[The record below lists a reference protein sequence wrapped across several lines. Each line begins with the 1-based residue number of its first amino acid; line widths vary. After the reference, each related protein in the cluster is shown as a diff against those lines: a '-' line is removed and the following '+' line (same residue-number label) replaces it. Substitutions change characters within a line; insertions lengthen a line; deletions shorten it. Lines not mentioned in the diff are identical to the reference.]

1 MRNAMPWKPN
11 SGKIIYS
18 NNRNTMKDL
27 RFRTLNA
34 DEIGVRVQS
43 AKNGITRLLTY
54 IDSRSAILL
63 LNETVGAYNWQ
74 TDFKEVNGLV
84 ICSLSLWDED
94 KQAWVSKADTGSES
108 AIEAQKGL
116 ISDAYKRCLS
126 RWGVTCLYSAPVIEL
141 PGENKWEKYRVTNID
156 YDGEYAD
163 SHITKLTIVDSKGRK
178 VFDWNLKDGIT
189 YKTEEPSEYNP
200 NSKPPVKKDSK
211 PTYKLTTV
219 DELHEFCNAR
229 VKEVGGEL
237 RKPIVEFA
245 KTFGEKVET
254 MLPINNGM
262 AFFMK
267 WLEKENNPV
276 IKDNIDTF
284 RTLWKK

>member
-1 MRNAMPWKPN
+1 
-11 SGKIIYS
+11 
-18 NNRNTMKDL
+18 MKDL
-27 RFRTLNA
+27 KFRTLNA
-34 DEIGVRVQS
+34 DEIECRIQS
-43 AKNGITRLLTY
+43 TKNGVTRLLTY
-54 IDSRSAILL
+54 IDSRAVVTL
-63 LNETVGAYNWQ
+63 LNETVGAMNWQ
-74 TDFKEVNGLV
+74 TSFTEVNGLT
-84 ICSLSLWDED
+84 ICNLAIWDDE
-94 KQAWVSKADTGSES
+94 KHIWVSKADTGAES
-108 AIEAQKGL
+108 NIEAQKGL
-116 ISDAYKRCLS
+116 ISDSYKRCLA
-126 RWGVTCLYSAPVIEL
+126 RWGCTALYSAPVIEL

-219 DELHEFCNAR
+219 DELHEFCNER

-237 RKPIVEFA
+237 RTPVKEFA
-245 KTFGEKVET
+245 KTFGEKTES

-262 AFFMK
+262 AFWIK
-267 WLEKENNPV
+267 WIERETNPV
-276 IKDNIDTF
+276 IKENIEV
-284 RTLWKK
+284 LKNIWKK

>member
-1 MRNAMPWKPN
+1 
-11 SGKIIYS
+11 
-18 NNRNTMKDL
+18 MKDL

-34 DEIGVRVQS
+34 DEIEVRVQS

-108 AIEAQKGL
+108 TIEAQKGL

-163 SHITKLTIVDSKGRK
+163 SHITKLTIVDSKGSK
-178 VFDWNLKDGIT
+178 VFDWNLNDGIT
-189 YKTEEPSEYNP
+189 YKTDKP
-200 NSKPPVKKDSK
+200 NDAK
-211 PTYKLTTV
+211 PTAKNDDKVSATT
-219 DELHEFCNAR
+219 DDDLRNFFKA
-229 VKEVGGEL
+229 VKNKAEDW
-237 RKPIVEFA
+237 
-245 KTFGEKVET
+245 EKVKPCITGFVEYYRNK
-254 MLPINNGM
+254 LPINNIGG
-262 AFFMK
+262 AWK
-267 WLEKENNPV
+267 SWVKREKDDE
-276 IKDNIDTF
+276 IREACQKTA
-284 RTLWKK
+284 

>member
-1 MRNAMPWKPN
+1 MN
-11 SGKIIYS
+11 KIQKH
-18 NNRNTMKDL
+18 MKDL

-34 DEIGVRVQS
+34 DEIEVRIQS

-54 IDSRSAILL
+54 IDSRAAVLL

-163 SHITKLTIVDSKGRK
+163 SHITKLTIVNSKGRK
-178 VFDWNLKDGIT
+178 VFDWNLNDGIT
-189 YKTEEPSEYNP
+189 YKTEEPSEYNSD
-200 NSKPPVKKDSK
+200 SKPPVKKDSK
-211 PTYKLTTV
+211 PVYKLTTV
-219 DELHEFCNAR
+219 DELHDFCNAR
-229 VKEVGGEL
+229 VKEVGGDL
-237 RKPIVEFA
+237 RKPIIDFA
-245 KTFGEKVET
+245 KTFGEKTES

-262 AFFMK
+262 AM
-267 WLEKENNPV
+267 WLSWLNKESNPV